1 MTEPRC
7 GLSRWLGG
15 SASLR
20 TTGARFPVSVA
31 WALDKWAGSS
41 CVSERIKE
49 ILCIH
54 FDRCWKCS
62 QICTPGAVVAIG
74 WNGPRMSVGALG
86 FRSKVSRWLGPPHM
100 NRKMQRFAWPKP
112 LLSFA
117 IAGDVCARRR
127 SGNVRP
133 MAPSAPAWSTARR
146 EICDSV
152 RNSVQPRACDFCMNG
167 VFDNGRKS
175 RRRCAKW
182 LCILVPGELS
192 GKLDRLLRDSPLHA
206 ARRPYNGGRHLHVNQ
221 RQFAL

>member
-1 MTEPRC
+1 
-7 GLSRWLGG
+7 
-15 SASLR
+15 
-20 TTGARFPVSVA
+20 
-31 WALDKWAGSS
+31 
-41 CVSERIKE
+41 
-49 ILCIH
+49 
-54 FDRCWKCS
+54 
-62 QICTPGAVVAIG
+62 
-74 WNGPRMSVGALG
+74 
-86 FRSKVSRWLGPPHM
+86 
-100 NRKMQRFAWPKP
+100 MQRFAWPKP

-117 IAGDVCARRR
+117 IAGDVWRAQEIGQCQADGTER
-127 SGNVRP
+127 
-133 MAPSAPAWSTARR
+133 AAWSTARR